1 MTVQVRTFRPAKSPR
16 AYGYADGRP
25 IEQPG
30 SPSGYLLPWDVLDD
44 EAEVVV
50 SGRPSMYCITGETVS
65 DGILHPEIAV
75 TDAYMKWAGFHRD
88 GRDWRRS
95 A

>member
-25 IEQPG
+25 VEQPG
-30 SPSGYLLPWDVLDD
+30 SPSGYLLPWEVLDD

-50 SGRPSMYCITGETVS
+50 AGRPSMYCITGETVS
-65 DGILHPEIAV
+65 DGLRFPTIAV
-75 TDAYMKWAGFHRD
+75 ADAYMKWAGHYRD